1 MNDSPVHL
9 IVVDDDLV
17 ACARNQH
24 YFEGHGYRVSI
35 AHNGAEMW
43 RILTAQPAALI
54 LLDVGLPGK
63 DGLELARE
71 LRAHDDYLGIILVTA
86 RDDDIDK
93 IVGLESG
100 ANDYVT
106 KPFNSRE
113 LLARVKIVLRETH
126 HRRPSDTHSLRQIG
140 RWSLDLTQ
148 RFIYSEMGERLILSR
163 GEMEILV
170 ALARRPGTVLSRHQ
184 LMEYVSNRPYDA
196 SGRTIDVLISRL
208 RRKLEDDPQ
217 NPELIVTLR
226 GQGYTLFTGRQ
237 QHRAHA
243 VRASVARDL

>member
-1 MNDSPVHL
+1 MNDIPVHL

-17 ACARNQH
+17 ACTRSQH
-24 YFEGHGYRVSI
+24 YFETHGYRVSV
-35 AHNGAEMW
+35 AHNGAQMW
-43 RILTAQPAALI
+43 RIMAAQPAALI
-54 LLDVGLPGK
+54 LLDIGLPGK

-126 HRRPSDTHSLRQIG
+126 QRRPDNSDSLRQIG
-140 RWSLDLTQ
+140 RWTLNLAQ
-148 RFIYSEMGERLILSR
+148 RFIVNGEGERLMLSR

-170 ALARRPGTVLSRHQ
+170 ALARHPGMVLSRHQ
-184 LMEYVSNRPYDA
+184 LMHHVSNRPDEA
-196 SGRTIDVLISRL
+196 SDRTIDVLISRL
-208 RRKLEDDPQ
+208 RRKLETDPQ

-226 GQGYTLFTGRQ
+226 GEGYILFTRLQ
-237 QHRAHA
+237 QHRAHT
-243 VRASVARDL
+243 VGTGVASHF

>member
-17 ACARNQH
+17 ACARSQH
-24 YFEGHGYRVSI
+24 YFESHGFRVSA
-35 AHNGAEMW
+35 AHNGSQMW
-43 RILTAQPAALI
+43 DILSSQPAALI

-126 HRRPSDTHSLRQIG
+126 HRRPRDTHSLRQIG
-140 RWSLDLTQ
+140 RWALDLTQ
-148 RFIYSEMGERLILSR
+148 RFVYSESGERLLLSR

-170 ALARRPGTVLSRHQ
+170 ALARHPGTVLTRHQ
-184 LMEYVSNRPYDA
+184 LMQHVSSRPYDV
-196 SGRTIDVLISRL
+196 SDRTIDVLISRL

-226 GQGYTLFTGRQ
+226 GEGYTLLVGRQ
-237 QHRAHA
+237 QHRAHTVSA
-243 VRASVARDL
+243 GIARDF

>member
-17 ACARNQH
+17 ACTRSQH
-24 YFEGHGYRVSI
+24 YFETHGYRVSI
-35 AHNGAEMW
+35 AHSGSEMW
-43 RILTAQPAALI
+43 HILAAQPAALI

-63 DGLELARE
+63 DGLELAHE
-71 LRAHDDYLGIILVTA
+71 LRAHDDYLGIIIVTA

-126 HRRPSDTHSLRQIG
+126 QRRPDTSRSLRQIG
-140 RWSLDLTQ
+140 RWALDLTQ
-148 RFIYSEMGERLILSR
+148 RFIYSKNGERLILSR

-170 ALARRPGTVLSRHQ
+170 ALARHPGTVLNRHQ
-184 LMEYVSNRPYDA
+184 LMEHVSNRPYDT
-196 SGRTIDVLISRL
+196 SGRSIDVLISRL

-217 NPELIVTLR
+217 NPTLIVTLR
-226 GQGYTLFTGRQ
+226 GEGYTLLTGRQ
-237 QHRAHA
+237 QH
-243 VRASVARDL
+243 